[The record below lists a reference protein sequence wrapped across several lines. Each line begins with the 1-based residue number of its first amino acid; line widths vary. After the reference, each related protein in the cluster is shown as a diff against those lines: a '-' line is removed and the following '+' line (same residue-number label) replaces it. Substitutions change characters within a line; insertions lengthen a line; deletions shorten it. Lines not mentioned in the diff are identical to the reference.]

1 MKHEWIHLGTFPIM
15 SDGDCLTVVGED
27 FKCSECG
34 MEYSTFRA
42 YRPGSNGQQVEWAV
56 WPDEAERKGEIEF
69 LTCESYVRAE
79 SLRYEQEKNWLAL
92 KSVCKARRQAR
103 ISHQPG
109 AHAPGFH

>member
-1 MKHEWIHLGTFPIM
+1 MLRAFANGRMKMKHEWIHLGTFPIM

-92 KSVCKARRQAR
+92 KSVCKARRQAL
-103 ISHQPG
+103 SP
-109 AHAPGFH
+109 